1 MRSFNLQIVTPDGS
15 KFTGPAEKVILR
27 TINGDI
33 CILARHVNFV
43 SALGMGECKVVL
55 EGGQTKLGVCI
66 GGMVVVADDVV
77 RVVASA
83 FEWSDEIDL
92 ERAKISKEKAEKAL
106 TMNLSAQEQAA
117 MEAKLKRALLRIKS
131 NSNR

>member
-15 KFTGPAEKVILR
+15 KFDGAAEKLILR

-43 SALGMGECKVVL
+43 SALGMGECKVTL
-55 EGGQTKLGVCI
+55 EGGETKLGVCI
-66 GGMVVVADDVV
+66 GGMIAVTDGTV

-83 FEWSDEIDL
+83 FEWNDEIDV

-106 TMNLSAQEQAA
+106 SMSLNAQEQAA
-117 MEAKLKRALLRIKS
+117 MEAKLKRALLRIKANGS
-131 NSNR
+131 R